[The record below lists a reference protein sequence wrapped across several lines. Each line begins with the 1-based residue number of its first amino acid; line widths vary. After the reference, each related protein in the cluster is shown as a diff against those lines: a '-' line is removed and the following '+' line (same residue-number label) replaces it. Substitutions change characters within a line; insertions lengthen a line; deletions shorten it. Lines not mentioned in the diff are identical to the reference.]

1 MCNMTL
7 NSDEKIIKSK
17 ARVRDQGEVFTP
29 ISTVNLMLDMLGDPI
44 IDTTKTVL
52 EPTCGNGNFLVEILK
67 RRLSNI
73 SKRKKT
79 SVREYEVLVA
89 LSRIYGIDIMHDNIR
104 EARSR
109 LMSVVS
115 DYFSSTR
122 NSAEFLAAATVII
135 SRNVIQ
141 GDTLKHKSSIIILE
155 WIPLYEQ
162 KGFEINPHTLA
173 QIEND
178 LKDVV
183 TAYSIAEISDKVDEI
198 FSPKQVSSKSK
209 SIKSKKTSKQS
220 ELLFDIAGGT
230 V

>member
-1 MCNMTL
+1 MTL